1 MSVVETVHAR
11 RMKREGEVA
20 EENKCSGLKEACEK
34 DEGRRGWTM
43 SAVERVHARMRGRR
57 GGQMSAAERVHAR
70 MRGRRGRQMSAVERV
85 HVRRMREEEGRT
97 NVCSREGTCKK
108 DEGGGGE
115 DKCLR

>member
-1 MSVVETVHAR
+1 MSVVEMVHAR

-34 DEGRRGWTM
+34 DEGRRGRT
-43 SAVERVHARMRGRR
+43 
-57 GGQMSAAERVHAR
+57 
-70 MRGRRGRQMSAVERV
+70 MSAVERV
-85 HVRRMREEEGRT
+85 HVRKMREEEGRT
-97 NVCSREGTCKK
+97 NVCGREGACEK

>member
-1 MSVVETVHAR
+1 MSVVEMVHAR

-34 DEGRRGWTM
+34 DEGRRGRT
-43 SAVERVHARMRGRR
+43 
-57 GGQMSAAERVHAR
+57 
-70 MRGRRGRQMSAVERV
+70 MSAVERV

-97 NVCSREGTCKK
+97 NVCGREGTCKK
-108 DEGGGGE
+108 DEGEGGE